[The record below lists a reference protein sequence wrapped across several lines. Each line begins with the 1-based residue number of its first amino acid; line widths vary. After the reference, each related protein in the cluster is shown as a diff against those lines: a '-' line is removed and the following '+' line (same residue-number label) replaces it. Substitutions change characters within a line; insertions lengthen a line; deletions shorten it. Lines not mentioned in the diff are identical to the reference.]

1 MELQDFLDYFLSPKK
16 TGYDI
21 PKTLTY
27 GLILIV
33 AVYLIFKILKKL
45 NVKIDRRLVLA
56 ISPYII
62 FGSSLR
68 VLEDLG
74 LISGFIFVTPGIYF
88 LGFFI
93 LFFVL
98 AVSLFLE
105 KKRKIPYFKTLFTVG
120 LLLAAFVLT
129 QFKPVNSKGLLLVII
144 YFIPWFLIFGYF
156 LKRWSLSN
164 RMVSSVQMFDATV
177 TFVSL
182 SFFGQKVLGLL
193 GFIEQH
199 VVPTFIINLFGPIS
213 FLIVKVIAV
222 ISVLILIDK
231 FSDDKEFNTYLKLVI
246 GILGAATGTR
256 DFIALLTLL

>member
-1 MELQDFLDYFLSPKK
+1 MELQDFLNYFLAPKK
-16 TGYDI
+16 SGYDI

-27 GLILIV
+27 GLILIL

-45 NVKIDRRLVLA
+45 NVKVDRRLFLA

-74 LISGFIFVTPGIYF
+74 LMSGFIFVTPGIYF
-88 LGFFI
+88 LVFFI
-93 LFFVL
+93 LFFTL
-98 AVSLFLE
+98 TVSLFLE

-120 LLLAAFVLT
+120 LLLVTVSLT

-144 YFIPWFLIFGYF
+144 CFVPWFLVFGYF
-156 LKRWSLSN
+156 LKKWSLTN
-164 RMVSSVQMFDATV
+164 RVVSSVQMFDATV

-182 SFFGQKVLGLL
+182 SFFSQKVLGMM

-199 VVPTFIINLFGPIS
+199 IVPTFVINLFGPIS
-213 FLIVKVIAV
+213 FIILKLVAIV
-222 ISVLILIDK
+222 SVLVLIDK

-256 DFIALLTLL
+256 DFIALLTLI